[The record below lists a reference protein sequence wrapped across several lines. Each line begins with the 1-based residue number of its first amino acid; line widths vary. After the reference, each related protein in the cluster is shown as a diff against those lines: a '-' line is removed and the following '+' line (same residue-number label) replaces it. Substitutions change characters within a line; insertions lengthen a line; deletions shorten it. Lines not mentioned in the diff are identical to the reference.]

1 MDEEKKT
8 LPVVGADGVQEP
20 GPQPEDEQKKP
31 EAKKP
36 DRTRQTIFYGAAGVY
51 LIYLSIQ
58 LVRDLFGGGGPVE
71 WAGERIACTIGAV
84 VFTVFGVFLLVRVV
98 TWLKQ
103 DHDTRKSDED
113 QQ

>member
-1 MDEEKKT
+1 MDEEKKD

-20 GPQPEDEQKKP
+20 EPQPEEEQQKP
-31 EAKKP
+31 EAKKT
-36 DRTRQTIFYGAAGVY
+36 DRTRQTIFYGAAGAY

-58 LVRDLFGGGGPVE
+58 LVRDLFGSGPVE
-71 WAGERIACTIGAV
+71 WTGERIACTIGAV

-103 DHDTRKSDED
+103 DHDVRKSDED